1 MKNLIFTLVFFGSG
15 FATQAQELAPDQ
27 NLNYK
32 VSMDKY
38 KATQA
43 NLQTTMNTTVQD
55 TYKAYDFRVARAERK
70 AERRSY
76 RRESMLYNNYN
87 NDYDYD
93 NYGYNNYNYR
103 YNNGYNYSSPYR
115 SNRYNNNHWFWCR

>member
-15 FATQAQELAPDQ
+15 FSTQAQELAPDQ
-27 NLNYK
+27 NPNYK

-38 KATQA
+38 KAAQT

-55 TYKAYDFRVARAERK
+55 TYKAYDFRVARAERQ

-76 RRESMLYNNYN
+76 RRERTLYNNYN
-87 NDYDYD
+87 NGYDYN
-93 NYGYNNYNYR
+93 NYGYNNYN
-103 YNNGYNYSSPYR
+103 
-115 SNRYNNNHWFWCR
+115 NRYNNNYSPNHYNGRNNYRWLWCH

>member
-15 FATQAQELAPDQ
+15 FSTQAQELAPDQ
-27 NLNYK
+27 NPNYK

-38 KATQA
+38 KAKQT

-55 TYKAYDFRVARAERK
+55 TYKAYDFRVARAERQ

-76 RRESMLYNNYN
+76 RREKAFYSNYN
-87 NDYDYD
+87 NGFGYN
-93 NYGYNNYNYR
+93 NYGYNS
-103 YNNGYNYSSPYR
+103 YNNGYIYNSPYR
-115 SNRYNNNHWFWCR
+115 YNGGNNNRWFWCR